1 MKIYQPEYWEDPHS
15 PVDQA
20 GRFFL
25 LKLRNAGRA
34 LYILAE
40 ALFWIVT
47 LRAVWQR
54 RKEVVRQCFV
64 CGVKS
69 LGVTAVVALF
79 TGMILSLQAGLFFKQ
94 YGQAVMVGALVAE
107 TMCREMGPFMT
118 ALILAASVGSAM
130 AAELGTMNV
139 SEEISALQVTS
150 INPVRYLVM
159 PRLLAM
165 IIMCPALTVCTNVVG
180 ILGGMLV
187 AYTQLD
193 VSTQAYYDNAMRY
206 LQNKEI
212 WVGMLKSVVFAVIL
226 TTVACH
232 EGLSARNGA
241 VGVGRAT
248 RTAVVTSFLL
258 ILMTG
263 YFITRFFY

>member
-1 MKIYQPEYWEDPHS
+1 
-15 PVDQA
+15 
-20 GRFFL
+20 
-25 LKLRNAGRA
+25 
-34 LYILAE
+34 
-40 ALFWIVT
+40 
-47 LRAVWQR
+47 
-54 RKEVVRQCFV
+54 
-64 CGVKS
+64 
-69 LGVTAVVALF
+69 
-79 TGMILSLQAGLFFKQ
+79 
-94 YGQAVMVGALVAE
+94 
-107 TMCREMGPFMT
+107 
-118 ALILAASVGSAM
+118 
-130 AAELGTMNV
+130 
-139 SEEISALQVTS
+139 
-150 INPVRYLVM
+150 
-159 PRLLAM
+159 
-165 IIMCPALTVCTNVVG
+165 
-180 ILGGMLV
+180 MLV